1 MLMLRTNS
9 LTIVEAKSF
18 FLETSEKVCDGK
30 NDFPPSP
37 QCAVAPSLRILKKPD
52 SPHNSPQEF
61 LTLDVRKSNFSHFME
76 TLRFG
81 FKFLNKFWS
90 SAQFHNFVYYN

>member
-18 FLETSEKVCDGK
+18 FWRQVRKCVMVKT
-30 NDFPPSP
+30 DFPPSP
-37 QCAVAPSLRILKKPD
+37 QCEFAPSLRILKKPD

-61 LTLDVRKSNFSHFME
+61 FTLDVRKSNFSHFME